1 MHIILFRNRD
11 GKSGATRLGRGQMLS
26 VLLLAISLPLATAY
40 LGYHLGTTGRSVPG
54 DGQDWLPLPQAEL
67 QTWRQELQF
76 QRFALDALRDD
87 QQARTETL
95 AARVAQLQAQMMRL
109 DALGERLTKLG
120 NLDEGEFDF
129 SQPPPLGGPEV
140 MDNLES
146 DGLKSLE
153 SAIDELSLQ
162 VDSRERQLGLLS
174 DLLLDRSL
182 AAETRPTGR
191 PVESGWISSSY
202 GRRTDPI
209 TGKRSLHEGI
219 DFAGKSGSDILAV
232 ASGVVVFAG
241 DKDGYGLLVE
251 IDHGNG
257 LSTRYGHNSKLLV
270 HEGEVVKQ
278 GQTIALLGST
288 GRSTGPHVHFEVLRD
303 GRHVNPARYLRS
315 KG

>member
-1 MHIILFRNRD
+1 
-11 GKSGATRLGRGQMLS
+11 MLS

-40 LGYHLGTTGRSVPG
+40 LGYHLGSTGKSAPG

-109 DALGERLTKLG
+109 DALGERLTKLAD
-120 NLDEGEFDF
+120 LEEGEFDF
-129 SQPPPLGGPEV
+129 SEPPPQGGPV
-140 MDNLES
+140 VQDNLEP
-146 DGLKSLE
+146 DGLKGLE
-153 SAIDELSLQ
+153 SAIDELMLQ
-162 VDSRERQLGLLS
+162 VDDRERQLGLLS

-191 PVESGWISSSY
+191 PVTSGWISSGY

-209 TGKRSLHEGI
+209 TGKRSMHEGV
-219 DFAGKSGSDILAV
+219 DFAGKTGSDILAV
-232 ASGVVVFAG
+232 ASGVVIFAG

-270 HEGEVVKQ
+270 QQGEVVKQ

>member
-11 GKSGATRLGRGQMLS
+11 GKSGTTRLGRGQVLS
-26 VLLLAISLPLATAY
+26 VLLLAVSLPLATAY
-40 LGYHLGTTGRSVPG
+40 LGYHLGSTGRSVPG

-95 AARVAQLQAQMMRL
+95 AARVAQIQAQIMRL
-109 DALGERLTKLG
+109 DALGERLTKLAD
-120 NLDEGEFDF
+120 LEEGEFDF
-129 SQPPPLGGPEV
+129 SESPPQGGPV
-140 MDNLES
+140 VQDNLDPE
-146 DGLKSLE
+146 GLRDLG
-153 SAIDELSLQ
+153 SAIDELALQ
-162 VDSRERQLGLLS
+162 VDDRERQLQLLS
-174 DLLLDRSL
+174 DLLLDRNL

-191 PVESGWISSSY
+191 PVKSGWISSGY

-209 TGKRSLHEGI
+209 TGKRSIHEGI
-219 DFAGKSGSDILAV
+219 DFAGKSGADILAV

-241 DKDGYGLLVE
+241 DRDGYGLLVE

-270 HEGEVVKQ
+270 KEGEVVKQ